1 VYARIKTQTNR
12 DGSVRRYLQIVESVR
27 MAGRPRQRVVATL
40 GRVDELASGGLDRLI
55 HSLAQFAPQLQVI
68 DALSAIA
75 ADAGRAW
82 GLVLVARALWERL
95 GVGPRLRQLVQ
106 RAGHTVPWDEAIFA
120 MVVNRLADPQSKRGM
135 LAWLPT
141 VWEPRWADL
150 ELHHLYRGLDLLA
163 AVGPELERVLFGG
176 YRDLFHLELD
186 LVFFD
191 TTSTYFVGHP
201 QTPLAQRGYSK
212 DHRPDRQQ
220 LLLGLL
226 MTRDG
231 LPVGHWVFP
240 GATVDHQA
248 MARAL
253 ADHKQR
259 WPITRLIVVGDR
271 GMVTP
276 HLVEWLEAA
285 RWEYIL
291 GQPLRRR
298 RVVDPVLRWRGRYHW
313 LRRPDGSRLL
323 GLKEAPGPG
332 GTRLIL
338 AYNPERAAEDAAL
351 RDALREQLAAALD
364 HGAVRSLLKGYRR
377 YVITEGTPLRINE
390 QAFRADARYDGK
402 FVLRTNTSLPRAEV
416 VAAYK
421 QAWQIERAFRTL
433 KSHLDLRP
441 MFHWTDA
448 RIQGHVTVCVLA
460 LVLEYTF
467 QRLLRDAGGPAST
480 RLVLADLERVQAV
493 PLTVGDHQYLC
504 RTPLVGQSATAF
516 RVAGVPIPPSITRS

>member
-1 VYARIKTQTNR
+1 
-12 DGSVRRYLQIVESVR
+12 
-27 MAGRPRQRVVATL
+27 M
-40 GRVDELASGGLDRLI
+40 DRLVQ
-55 HSLAQFAPQLQVI
+55 HLAQFTPRLQVI
-68 DALSAIA
+68 EALTAIA

-95 GVGPRLRQLVQ
+95 GVGPHLRQLVQ
-106 RAGHTVPWDEAIFA
+106 RAGHSVPLDEAIFA
-120 MVVNRLADPQSKRGM
+120 MVVNRLADPHSKRGM

-141 VWEPRWADL
+141 VWEPRWAEL

-163 AVGPELERVLFGG
+163 EVGPELERVLFDG

-191 TTSTYFVGHP
+191 TTSSYFVGHP

-248 MARAL
+248 MAHAL
-253 ADHKQR
+253 ADLKQR

-271 GMVTP
+271 GMLAP
-276 HLVEWLEAA
+276 HLLEWLDAA

-298 RVVDPVLRWRGRYHW
+298 RVVDPVLRRRGRYHW
-313 LRRPDGSRLL
+313 LRHSDGSRAL
-323 GLKEAPGPG
+323 GVKEAPGPG

-338 AYNPERAAEDAAL
+338 VYNPERAAEDAAL
-351 RDALREQLAAALD
+351 RDALRAQLARAID
-364 HGAVRSLLKGYRR
+364 QGSVRPLLKGYRR
-377 YVITEGTPLRINE
+377 YVITEGTTIRIHE
-390 QAFRADARYDGK
+390 QAFRGEARYDGK
-402 FVLRTNTSLPRAEV
+402 FVLRTNTSLPAAEV

-448 RIQGHVTVCVLA
+448 RIRGHITVCVLA
-460 LVLEYTF
+460 LVLEYTL
-467 QRLLRDAGGPAST
+467 QRLLRDAGCTTST
-480 RLVLADLERVQAV
+480 RTVLTDLEQVQAV
-493 PLTVGDHQYLC
+493 PLTVNNQAYLC
-504 RTPLVGQSATAF
+504 RTPLVGTAATAF
-516 RVAGVPIPPSITRS
+516 RVAGVAVPPTIALRPH